1 MGDKREINIKVNV
14 NLILIEKK
22 SLFFYFFYIENF
34 NLCRSLMIIALYH

>member
-22 SLFFYFFYIENF
+22 SLFFLLFFIENF
-34 NLCRSLMIIALYH
+34 NLWRSLMMIALYH